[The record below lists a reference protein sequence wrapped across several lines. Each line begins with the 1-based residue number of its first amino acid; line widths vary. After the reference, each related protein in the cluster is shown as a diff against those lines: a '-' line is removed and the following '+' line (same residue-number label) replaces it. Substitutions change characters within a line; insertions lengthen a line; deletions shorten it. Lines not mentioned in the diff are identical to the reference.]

1 MCCQFLAS
9 ERHLHDDLSLID
21 PPVISFDRESQL
33 NVPLYGSDQFN
44 DKTNKEMIFR
54 IIPNRA
60 DDTGVA
66 KGAHGHPIFCVA
78 KIKKGNKGKKRVSKQ
93 KLLKR
98 CQQG

>member
-9 ERHLHDDLSLID
+9 KRHLHDDLCLID

-78 KIKKGNKGKKRVSKQ
+78 KIKKGNKGKKRASKQ